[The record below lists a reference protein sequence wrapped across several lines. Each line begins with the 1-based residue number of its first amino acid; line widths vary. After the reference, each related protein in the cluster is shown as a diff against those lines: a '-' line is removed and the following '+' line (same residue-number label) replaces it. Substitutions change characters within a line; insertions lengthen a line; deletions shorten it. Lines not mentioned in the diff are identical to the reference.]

1 MPLAERLLSL
11 LACPQCKGGMK
22 EVDAGK
28 GLLCERCKLKYQVQ
42 SGIPILVSA
51 EAIDLRGG
59 AAQAQGSSVK
69 LPRVGFRVTEGR
81 DAGMTFQLEQGTCRA
96 IGRAGVDPDRTAV
109 FSVDIAHALDE
120 GTKSLILQYIGKQF
134 ARKAGGLER
143 PAKDKLGSFRRT
155 SDVVMT
161 DPSLSRLHAM
171 VFSDGENVAVL
182 DLVSKNGTY
191 VNGQEVESQMLEKGD
206 VVELGDTVMVFEK

>member
-1 MPLAERLLSL
+1 MPLDERLMEL
-11 LACPQCKGGMK
+11 LACPQCKVGMK

-28 GLLCERCKLKYQVQ
+28 GLLCERCNLKYQVK

-59 AAQAQGSSVK
+59 SATQGASVK
-69 LPRVGFRVTEGR
+69 LPRVMFRVTEGA
-81 DAGMTFQLEQGTCRA
+81 DSGMTFHLEQGTCRA
-96 IGRAGVDPDRTAV
+96 IGRATVDPNRTAV

-120 GTKSLILQYIGKQF
+120 GTRSLILQYIGRQF
-134 ARKAGGLER
+134 ARKAAQASQ
-143 PAKDKLGSFRRT
+143 PAKDSLGALRRT
-155 SDVVMT
+155 SDIVMS

-171 VFSDGENVAVL
+171 VFSDGEHVAIL

-191 VNGQEVESQMLEKGD
+191 VNGHEVESHMLEKGD
-206 VVELGDTVMVFEK
+206 VVEMGDTVIVYEK

>member
-1 MPLAERLLSL
+1 MPLDERLLKL

-22 EVDAGK
+22 EVDGGR
-28 GLLCERCKLKYQVQ
+28 GLLCDRCKLKYEVK
-42 SGIPILVSA
+42 SGVPVLVSA

-59 AAQAQGSSVK
+59 AAAAHGASVK
-69 LPRVGFRVTEGR
+69 LPRVGFKVTEGR
-81 DAGMTFQLEQGTCRA
+81 DTGMTFQLEQGTCRA
-96 IGRAGVDPDRTAV
+96 IGRAGVDPNRTAV

-120 GTKSLILQYIGKQF
+120 GTKSLILQYIGRQF
-134 ARKAGGLER
+134 ARKQQADVKA
-143 PAKDKLGSFRRT
+143 AKDRLGSFRRT
-155 SDVVMT
+155 ADVVMT

-206 VVELGDTVMVFEK
+206 VVELGDTVILFEK